1 MAVLDIE
8 TSGQNIPEKSEY
20 HSSIKD
26 HSNNIAEGFNTIVIK
41 TLNNESYKPSSTK
54 NKDSNFDKR
63 NNTNR
68 LIMVFFSLIA
78 FSLLLYL
85 GIPVLLYA
93 IIYPLHT
100 TVSNYNTEVE
110 FMIDI
115 NNDMI
120 EETRYQHIL
129 VDTPDIHIEQETY
142 DRKIE
147 PLKKESNLP
156 GENVAFNIAKVS
168 EI

>member
-1 MAVLDIE
+1 MNVE
-8 TSGQNIPEKSEY
+8 ESGRDVPEKSEY
-20 HSSIKD
+20 HSAIKD
-26 HSNNIAEGFNTIVIK
+26 HSNNVAGGFNTVVIK
-41 TLNNESYKPSSTK
+41 TLNNESYKPLSSK
-54 NKDSNFDKR
+54 NEDSNLDKR

-68 LIMVFFSLIA
+68 IIIMVFFGLIA
-78 FSLLLYL
+78 ISLLFHL
-85 GIPVLLYA
+85 GIPVLYT

-100 TVSNYNTEVE
+100 TVSNYNAEVE

-115 NNDMI
+115 NNDTI

-129 VDTPDIHIEQETY
+129 VDTPDIYIEQETY

-156 GENVAFNIAKVS
+156 GENVAFNNAKVS